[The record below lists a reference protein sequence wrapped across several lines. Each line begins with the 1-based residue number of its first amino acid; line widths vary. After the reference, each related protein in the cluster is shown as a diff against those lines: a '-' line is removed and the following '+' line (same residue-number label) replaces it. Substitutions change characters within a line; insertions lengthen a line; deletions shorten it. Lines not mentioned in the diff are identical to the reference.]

1 MNKQDVLKKMLIDE
15 DAVFE
20 RLVDRASN
28 LFKIDKSGDI
38 IFLIPK
44 SQLTHRQTIALVSL
58 GRYFAAELGIF
69 ETDTVTSDGLSAYMN
84 TDKRTITARLAD
96 LKKEGVVQ
104 SVERGTFRVSILGIN
119 KILDELETDSKRA

>member
-38 IFLIPK
+38 IFLISKPR
-44 SQLTHRQTIALVSL
+44 LTHRQAIALVSL
-58 GRYFAAELGIF
+58 GRYFAAELGILD
-69 ETDTVTSDGLSAYMN
+69 TDIVTSDDLLGYLD
-84 TDKRTITARLAD
+84 TDKKTITARLAD

-119 KILDELETDSKRA
+119 KILDELETDSGRA

>member
-1 MNKQDVLKKMLIDE
+1 MNKQDVLKRILIDE

-44 SQLTHRQTIALVSL
+44 ARLTHRQTIALVSL
-58 GRYFAAELGIF
+58 GRYFAAELGIL
-69 ETDTVTSDGLSAYMN
+69 EMDTVTSDDLSAYMD

-119 KILDELETDSKRA
+119 KILDELETDGERA

>member
-69 ETDTVTSDGLSAYMN
+69 ETDTVTSDDLSAYMN